1 MANDTP
7 YGLAAYIFTRDLDT
21 AMYAAERIDAGGIGV
36 NVNDITDMRG
46 PFGGRKM
53 SGMGRELGQPG
64 SDSYMEWKHVRVLR
78 QEPRQ

>member
-46 PFGGRKM
+46 PFGGHKM
-53 SGMGRELGQPG
+53 SGIGRELGQPG
-64 SDSYMEWKHVRVLR
+64 MDSYMEWKHIRVLR
-78 QEPRQ
+78 QVPRQ